1 MAGVKKIPDHQVLAN
16 SLQSW
21 AEQYQLSEDPYV
33 AGLTAAVS
41 NRKNL
46 PMWASL
52 NPLEYLPHAKVRSN
66 PQLHL
71 VTLIMTIVRNALV
84 FLPVALTWFAISKA
98 TSAFA
103 TYTANNTLQVV
114 NFLDFWENGYGVL
127 SKTWSLS
134 SVASLDFLIILFII
148 FLTVTIT
155 LIEKRTK
162 RFRDAEISE
171 LDEDR
176 VRLAISIS
184 TYLFGQQKVTNV
196 TMNQS
201 LAKALRDIL
210 NSTDSLDRTSK
221 ELNKTVKA
229 IPTNRELLTE
239 IKKNR
244 PSSLYRDLN

>member
-1 MAGVKKIPDHQVLAN
+1 MAGVKKIQDHQVLAN

-21 AEQYQLSEDPYV
+21 AEQHGLADDPYIS
-33 AGLTAAVS
+33 GLNNAVS
-41 NRKNL
+41 QRKNL

-52 NPLEYLPHAKVRSN
+52 DPLEYLPHARVQSN
-66 PQLHL
+66 PRLH
-71 VTLIMTIVRNALV
+71 VMILIMTIARNALV

-103 TYTANNTLQVV
+103 VYTANNTLQVV

-127 SKTWSLS
+127 SDKWSLS
-134 SVASLDFLIILFII
+134 SVATLDFLIILVII
-148 FLTVTIT
+148 ALTISIT
-155 LIEKRTK
+155 LVEKRTK
-162 RFRDAEISE
+162 RIRDAEISE

-176 VRLAISIS
+176 IRLAINIS
-184 TYLFGQQKVTNV
+184 SYLFGQQKVTNV

-210 NSTDSLDRTSK
+210 NSTESLDRTSK

-239 IKKNR
+239 IKRNR
-244 PSSLYRDLN
+244 PRSLFRDLD

>member
-1 MAGVKKIPDHQVLAN
+1 MAGVKKVPDHQVLAN

-21 AEQYQLSEDPYV
+21 AEQYQLGDDPYV
-33 AGLTAAVS
+33 AGLTAAVT

-52 NPLEYLPHAKVRSN
+52 DPLEYLPHAKVQSN
-66 PQLHL
+66 PRLHL
-71 VTLIMTIVRNALV
+71 ITLVMTIARNALV
-84 FLPVALTWFAISKA
+84 FLPVALTWYAISKA

-103 TYTANNTLQVV
+103 TYTANNTLEVV

-134 SVASLDFLIILFII
+134 AVASLDFLIILLII
-148 FLTVTIT
+148 FLTITIT

-162 RFRDAEISE
+162 RLRAAEISG

-176 VRLAISIS
+176 IRLAINIS

-244 PSSLYRDLN
+244 PSSLFRDFN

>member
-21 AEQYQLSEDPYV
+21 AEQYQLGDDPYV
-33 AGLTAAVS
+33 AGLTAAIT

-52 NPLEYLPHAKVRSN
+52 DPLEYLPHAKVQSN
-66 PQLHL
+66 PRLHL
-71 VTLIMTIVRNALV
+71 ITLVMTIARNALV
-84 FLPVALTWFAISKA
+84 FLPVALTWYAISKA

-134 SVASLDFLIILFII
+134 SVASLDFLIILLII
-148 FLTVTIT
+148 FLTITIT

-162 RFRDAEISE
+162 RLRAAEISG

-176 VRLAISIS
+176 IRLAINIS

-244 PSSLYRDLN
+244 PSSLFRDFN

>member
-1 MAGVKKIPDHQVLAN
+1 MASVKKIPDHQVLAN

-21 AEQYQLSEDPYV
+21 AEQYELGDDPYV
-33 AGLTAAVS
+33 AGLSAAVT

-52 NPLEYLPHAKVRSN
+52 NPLEYLPHAKVQSN
-66 PQLHL
+66 PRLHL
-71 VTLIMTIVRNALV
+71 ATLIMTIARNALV

-98 TSAFA
+98 TNAFA
-103 TYTANNTLQVV
+103 VYTANNTLQVV

-127 SKTWSLS
+127 SKNWSLS
-134 SVASLDFLIILFII
+134 SVATLDFMIIILIIL
-148 FLTVTIT
+148 LTISIT

-162 RFRDAEISE
+162 RVRLAEISE

-176 VRLAISIS
+176 IRLAISIS
-184 TYLFGQQKVTNV
+184 TYLFTQQKVTNV
-196 TMNQS
+196 SMNQS

-210 NSTDSLDRTSK
+210 NSTDSLERTSK

-239 IKKNR
+239 IKRNR
-244 PSSLYRDLN
+244 PRSFLKDFE